1 MRFNIDL
8 RQTRAIK
15 FEFSQIPLDPWE
27 SILLADCGE
36 DVVTGDVNIRLPSG
50 EQLAAAAAIRVGC
63 YLFEDYPVSW
73 PYSSVNSFGTR

>member
-15 FEFSQIPLDPWE
+15 FETQIPLDPWE

-36 DVVTGDVNIRLPSG
+36 DVVTGDVNIRLPRWSDG
-50 EQLAAAAAIRVGC
+50 RRPL
-63 YLFEDYPVSW
+63 P
-73 PYSSVNSFGTR
+73 SV